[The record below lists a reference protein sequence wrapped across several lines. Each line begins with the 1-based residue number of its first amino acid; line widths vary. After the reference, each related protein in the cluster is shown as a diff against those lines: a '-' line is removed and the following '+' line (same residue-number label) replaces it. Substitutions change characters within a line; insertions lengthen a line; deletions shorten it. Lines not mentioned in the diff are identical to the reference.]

1 MIQPTEVLAVAD
13 TARVAEQ
20 IAVVQSSL
28 AVVGNTALV
37 QVLHMLLAGQ
47 RKSLV
52 AAVRTL
58 WWEEPHTAPGP
69 RTARAAGL
77 PHTALVVRTQPA
89 VGVPRIA
96 LLVVRTQPAVGLLR
110 IALVVAHT
118 SPAAGQL
125 RM

>member
-1 MIQPTEVLAVAD
+1 MEVLAVAD
-13 TARVAEQ
+13 TAWVAEQ
-20 IAVVQSSL
+20 IAVVPSSL
-28 AVVGNTALV
+28 AVVGSTALV

-69 RTARAAGL
+69 HTVQAAGL
-77 PHTALVVRTQPA
+77 PHIALVVVHTQRA
-89 VGVPRIA
+89 VGVPHIA
-96 LLVVRTQPAVGLLR
+96 LVVVHTRPAVGLLH

-118 SPAAGQL
+118 LPAAGQL